1 MGVHACIH
9 MRNVWPHK
17 KLALTRFRMWM
28 QACSLCEENLEA
40 LRTQYGVHNLKWLLM
55 DEAIGDDVKRNIHIL
70 VDLLKD

>member
-1 MGVHACIH
+1 
-9 MRNVWPHK
+9 
-17 KLALTRFRMWM
+17 MWM